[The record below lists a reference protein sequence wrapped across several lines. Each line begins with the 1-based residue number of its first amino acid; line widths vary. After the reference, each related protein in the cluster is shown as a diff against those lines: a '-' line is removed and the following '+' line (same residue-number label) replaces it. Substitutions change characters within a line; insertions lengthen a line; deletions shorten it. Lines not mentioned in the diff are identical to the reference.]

1 MQNTIIRTFLSR
13 IKNYSLGDGYI
24 YKMND
29 LGRWNVKDNS
39 DIKATLANMDCCGDS
54 LCGKPQNYTININKI
69 LKESSIKN

>member
-1 MQNTIIRTFLSR
+1 MQNTVIRNFLNR
-13 IKNYSLGDGYI
+13 IKNYSLGMDL
-24 YKMND
+24 YKMNN